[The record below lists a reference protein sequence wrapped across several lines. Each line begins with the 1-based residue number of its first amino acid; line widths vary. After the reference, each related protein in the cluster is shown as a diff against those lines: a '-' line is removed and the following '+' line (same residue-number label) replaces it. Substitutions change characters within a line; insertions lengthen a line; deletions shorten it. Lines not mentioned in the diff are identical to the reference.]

1 MRILVIE
8 DEPEL
13 ARTIAQALEE
23 SGFAADTALDG
34 EKGLVLAQA
43 HPYDALVLDLLLP
56 KRHGLSV
63 LREIRRTKPT
73 LPVLLLTA
81 LDRTDEKV
89 DGLSK
94 GADDYLAKP
103 FALRELLARVRALL
117 RRGREDVV
125 PGALVRLGGL
135 EVDLAAGTVK
145 RHDAP
150 LKLTPREYARLVFF
164 VHRRGEAVSR
174 TEIGEHVIDRNF
186 EATSNLLDVSIG
198 NLRAKLGEPSL
209 LETIRGIGYRFGE
222 PAP

>member
-34 EKGLVLAQA
+34 EKGLTLALG

-63 LREIRRTKPT
+63 LRELRRKKPD

-81 LDRTDEKV
+81 LDRTEEKV
-89 DGLSK
+89 DGLTK

-103 FALRELLARVRALL
+103 FALKELLARVRSLL
-117 RRGREDVV
+117 RRGREDLV
-125 PGALVRLGGL
+125 PGAVVRVGNL
-135 EVDLAAGTVK
+135 EVDLARGTVV
-145 RHDAP
+145 RGGEP
-150 LKLTPREYARLVFF
+150 IKLTPREYSLLVFF
-164 VHRRGEAVSR
+164 IHRRGEAVSR

-186 EATSNLLDVSIG
+186 KATSNLLDVSVG
-198 NLRAKLGEPSL
+198 GLRAKLGEPSL
-209 LETIRGIGYRFGE
+209 LETIRGVGYRFGE
-222 PAP
+222 TTP